1 MRMGKMNTARL
12 NEFSAKDGTKHA
24 NDNKK
29 LGKMIRLDASD
40 ERSLNHPSHRDQW
53 FEIARAIGR
62 QIARDERDGCSGQ
75 HIGA

>member
-1 MRMGKMNTARL
+1 MNTERL
-12 NEFSAKDGTKHA
+12 NEFSAKDGIKHA

-29 LGKMIRLDASD
+29 LSKMRRLDASD

>member
-1 MRMGKMNTARL
+1 MTARL
-12 NEFSAKDGTKHA
+12 GGISANGGIRHA

-29 LGKMIRLDASD
+29 RGTVRLLDASNP
-40 ERSLNHPSHRDQW
+40 RSLDHPSHDEQW
-53 FEIARAIGR
+53 FEIARTIGR